1 MLCLPDGQI
10 INSKLYKFLHI
21 TKEEKE
27 VPGPVVRLPDTMID
41 KPSLIGPVP
50 VKVKKKGP
58 YVRGLINKT
67 FIKLTMETFNKKIVE
82 FHIDMDDITVED
94 PEVGNLEKEKIRLIY
109 QSIAKTYE
117 NFESPEE

>member
-27 VPGPVVRLPDTMID
+27 VPGPVVRLPDKNVEVIART
-41 KPSLIGPVP
+41 GYTENV
-50 VKVKKKGP
+50 VKRGQ

-109 QSIAKTYE
+109 QSITNTYE
-117 NFESPEE
+117 KFESPEE